1 MPFLSQVG
9 AILAKIETT
18 PGVEAAPDPEDDFIL
33 ASDAQYTPDFTL
45 IDRNYMRPS
54 ISRNPHLMGRQLA
67 TLSFTT
73 EVFGSGLAAEST
85 DATTQAQATPKWA
98 DLFEGCA
105 MTGAAVETPAGKVY
119 SPVTTGQKTL
129 TLYCYYDGILHKLTG
144 AMGTWSMSAEAGQI
158 ATIQWSFTGVYS
170 APSAAT
176 TPTVQITNVVP
187 ALVESCSFVIGA
199 TPSTVLVPA
208 NISLDMQNTVIP
220 RADANSAKGF
230 NSTII
235 TSRNPTISFNPEQ
248 VPEASHPFWADFAGA
263 AGKAVSF
270 NIGATNG
277 NKCIVT
283 VPNMIIS
290 GLQYADRDGIRIYE
304 VSGGC
309 STTFGS
315 GDNEV
320 TLKFV

>member
-1 MPFLSQVG
+1 MPYLAQVG

-67 TLSFTT
+67 TLTFTT
-73 EVFGSGLAAEST
+73 EVFGTGTAALDT
-85 DATTQAQATPKWA
+85 DTTTQAAATPKWA
-98 DLFEGCA
+98 DLLVGCA
-105 MTGAAVETPAGKVY
+105 MVGAVVETPPGKVY
-119 SPVTTGQKTL
+119 SPVTGGQKTL
-129 TLYCYYDGILHKLTG
+129 TIYCYYDGILHKLTG

-158 ATIQWSFTGVYS
+158 ATISWSFTGVYS
-170 APSAAT
+170 APTAAT

-187 ALVESCSFVIGA
+187 ALVESCSFVIGGTA
-199 TPSTVLVPA
+199 STVLVPA
-208 NISLDMQNTVIP
+208 NISVDMQNTVIP

-235 TSRNPTISFNPEQ
+235 TSRQPTITFNPEQ
-248 VPEASHPFWADFAGA
+248 VPEASHPFWGDFAGA
-263 AGKAVSF
+263 TGKAVSF
-270 NIGATNG
+270 AIGATNG
-277 NKCIVT
+277 NRMLVN
-283 VPNMIIS
+283 VPNMVIS

-309 STTFGS
+309 STTYGA
-315 GDNEV
+315 GDDEV